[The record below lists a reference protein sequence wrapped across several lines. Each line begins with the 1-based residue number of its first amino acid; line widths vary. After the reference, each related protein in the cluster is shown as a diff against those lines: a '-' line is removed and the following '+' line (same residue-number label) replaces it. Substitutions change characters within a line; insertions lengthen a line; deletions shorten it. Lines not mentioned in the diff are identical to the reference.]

1 MKNYIKLSIMAL
13 SLVGITSCDMDSPSI
28 SSLDESSVFA
38 TYSLAE
44 AEIMS
49 IHVSF
54 GETNSY
60 RGRFLPYYGIN
71 TDCEWIITPTY
82 SERLQD
88 KYALANYDTQ
98 PGNGQMNNE
107 TNAYAKFYEGIER
120 ANLAIKGIRQYGDI
134 ENNPAM
140 AQLLG
145 EALTLRAV
153 IYNDLVKAWGDVP
166 ARFEPN
172 TADNLYLPRTNKDVI
187 YKQLLA
193 DLKEAEDYCYWP
205 NENGITSTTERVS
218 KSFVKGLRARIA
230 LYAGGYA
237 LRGDGYRRSNDPE
250 LAPDK
255 MYQIAKEEC
264 LDIINSGRNN
274 LGSFQENFTKLC
286 NDDVTAGGESLWEIP
301 FSEGRGRV
309 LYTWGVRHQVADQ
322 YTYQPRGGVNGPL
335 PTLFYDYDVDDVRRN
350 ITCVPYRWG
359 AKDDGVATSHTAT
372 NGKIYGKGGEGEVY
386 QVPPVMSNP
395 TAMYF
400 GKLRYEWMKRWVIST
415 NDDGINWQYMR
426 LADVYL
432 MAAEAIN
439 ELDGP
444 AAAWPYMKPIL
455 DRALPAQKVSALQAK
470 YTASKSAFFE
480 GIVDQRAFE
489 FAGEALRK
497 ADLVRWG
504 NIDQKMAEAKAKLTR
519 LATRQGEYSD
529 LPEKVYIKYYETG
542 MEIPENAEIFD
553 KPTAPVNVTDA
564 EGVQHSIA
572 STIIIY
578 GLNHG
583 DTDDEGKAMKDAGF
597 EGKGW
602 FLSNGEPRITDDI
615 INGLYVVDKPSMNCL
630 WPIWTYF
637 IGNSNGMLNNDGN
650 YGQLSE

>member
-1 MKNYIKLSIMAL
+1 MKEEYKMKNYIKLSIMAL
-13 SLVGITSCDMDSPSI
+13 SLAGMTSCDMDSPSI

-71 TDCEWIITPTY
+71 SDIEWIVTPTY
-82 SERLQD
+82 EKRLED
-88 KYALANYDTQ
+88 KYALSNYDT
-98 PGNGQMNNE
+98 PASNGQMNTEN
-107 TNAYAKFYEGIER
+107 NAYAKFYEGIER
-120 ANLAIKGIRQYGDI
+120 ANLAIKGLRQFGNV
-134 ENNPAM
+134 ENDKNM

-153 IYNDLVKAWGDVP
+153 IYNDLIKAWGDVP

-172 TADNLYLPRTNKDVI
+172 TSENLYLPRTNRDVI

-193 DLKEAEDYCYWP
+193 DLLEAEDYCYWP
-205 NENGITSTTERVS
+205 NENAITRSTERIS
-218 KSFVKGLRARIA
+218 KAFVKGLRARIA
-230 LYAGGYA
+230 LYAGGYG
-237 LRGDGYRRSNDPE
+237 LRGDGYRRSKDPE
-250 LAPDK
+250 LAPNL
-255 MYQIAKEEC
+255 MYQIAKQEC
-264 LDIINSGRNN
+264 LDIINQGCNT
-274 LGSFQENFTKLC
+274 LGEFKDNFTKLC
-286 NDDVTAGGESLWEIP
+286 QDDVSAGGESLWEIP

-309 LYTWGVRHQVADQ
+309 LYTYGVRHQVEDQ

-335 PTLFYDYDVDDVRRN
+335 PTLFYDYDVDDVRRD

-359 AKDDGVATSHTAT
+359 AKEDGVAAT
-372 NGKIYGKGGEGEVY
+372 VNSNGVNFNVY
-386 QVPPVMSNP
+386 QVPQVMSNP

-400 GKLRYEWMKRWVIST
+400 GKLRYEWMKRYVTST

-444 AAAWPYMKPIL
+444 SAAWQYMKPIL
-455 DRALPAQKVSALQAK
+455 DRALPAAKVSTLQSK
-470 YTASKSAFFE
+470 YTASKTAFFN

-489 FAGEALRK
+489 FAGEMLRK

-504 NIDQKMAEAKAKLTR
+504 NIDEKMAEAKNKLTK
-519 LATRQGEYSD
+519 LATRQEEYSD
-529 LPEKVYIKYYETG
+529 LPEKVYVKTYENN
-542 MEIPENAEIFD
+542 MEIPAEALVFD
-553 KPTAPVNVTDA
+553 TPKDGETLV
-564 EGVQHSIA
+564 
-572 STIIIY
+572 IY

-583 DTDDEGKAMKDAGF
+583 DTDDAGKNLKDAGF
-597 EGKGW
+597 ESKGW
-602 FLSNGEPRITDDI
+602 FLSNNEPRITDDI
-615 INGLYVVDKPSMNCL
+615 INGLYTVQPSTHCL
-630 WPIWTYF
+630 WPIWTTF
-637 IGNSNGMLNNDGN
+637 VENSNNMLNNDGT
-650 YGQLSE
+650 YGQLSD